1 MAANTIQLDGDYKL
15 EEAIAEEI
23 IKPGMLI
30 EKISTGKVQKHS
42 TDNGH
47 AQVAIAVE
55 DGLQGNTITDNYAA
69 AALVIYHI
77 MPRGTRFQGILVAAG
92 TAVVVG
98 GQLVSD
104 GAGRLQAVADGSG
117 TEKQIIAYAEEA
129 VDLTGSGAVDTL
141 IACRAA

>member
-1 MAANTIQLDGDYKL
+1 MAANTIQLNGDFVH
-15 EEAIAEEI
+15 EEALAHETIT
-23 IKPGMLI
+23 PGMLI

-47 AQVAIAVE
+47 AQLAIAVE
-55 DGLQGNTITDNYAA
+55 DALQGNTITDDYSEDD
-69 AALVIYHI
+69 LVSYHI
-77 MPRGTRFQGILVAAG
+77 QARGTRFQGILVAAG
-92 TAVVVG
+92 TAVVIG

-117 TEKQIIAYAEEA
+117 VEKQIIAYAEEA
-129 VDLTGSGAVDTL
+129 VDLTGSGDVDTL